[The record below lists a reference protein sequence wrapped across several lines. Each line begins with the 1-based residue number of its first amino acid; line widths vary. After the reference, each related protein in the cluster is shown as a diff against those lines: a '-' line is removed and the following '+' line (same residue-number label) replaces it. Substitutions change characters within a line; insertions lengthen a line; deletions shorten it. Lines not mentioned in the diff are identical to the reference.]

1 MMWNLRR
8 AKSAGVLGRGQVGLR
23 AASITKHMDG
33 TQYFNNPYGHA
44 NIQYHP
50 ETGRKGPYSSTYILE
65 HLQVRKK
72 RKNTF
77 LEEHTGT
84 FIHQCSTLW
93 RARPIPQTPVLRTNT
108 TQTQAGSSDDLLF
121 YSLEQMPESK
131 CHKGLRV
138 VALPTTKTG
147 IQTAGGY
154 VPWVCLG

>member
-1 MMWNLRR
+1 MKFEEGQISRSPGEGSSGSQSSIYYQTYGWN
-8 AKSAGVLGRGQVGLR
+8 
-23 AASITKHMDG
+23 SIFQQPLWSCQHTVPSRD
-33 TQYFNNPYGHA
+33 
-44 NIQYHP
+44 
-50 ETGRKGPYSSTYILE
+50 RYSSTYILE
-65 HLQVRKK
+65 HLPVRKK

-131 CHKGLRV
+131 RHKGLRV
-138 VALPTTKTG
+138 AALPTTKTG